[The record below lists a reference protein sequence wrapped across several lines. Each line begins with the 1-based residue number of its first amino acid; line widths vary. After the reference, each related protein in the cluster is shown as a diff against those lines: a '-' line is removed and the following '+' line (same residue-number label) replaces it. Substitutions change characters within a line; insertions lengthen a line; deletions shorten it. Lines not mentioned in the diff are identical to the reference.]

1 MSWTRWIERASLC
14 CAMIGGVILMAIAVM
29 TVVSVIGRAVFGQ
42 PVPGD
47 IEITQYA
54 VAVAISAFLPHCLF
68 SGGNL
73 IVDFFTANAKA
84 STRQVLDTVGALT
97 LAFAMAIF
105 AWRTLV
111 GTFAVM
117 NAGETSMI
125 IGMPLWW
132 TYAGMAPCFV
142 LATLAALALAVKLW
156 RGEVQAGGAA

>member
-1 MSWTRWIERASLC
+1 
-14 CAMIGGVILMAIAVM
+14 MIGGVILMVIALM
-29 TVVSVIGRAVFGQ
+29 TVVSIIGRAALGK

-54 VAVAISAFLPHCLF
+54 IAVAISAFLPHCLF

-73 IVDFFTANAKA
+73 IVDFFTAKAKA
-84 STRQVLDTVGALT
+84 STRKALDTIGALS

-105 AWRTLV
+105 AWRTVV
-111 GTFAVM
+111 GTISVM

-132 TYAGMAPCFV
+132 TYAGMAPCFM
-142 LATLAALALAVKLW
+142 LATLASVALAVKLW
-156 RGEVQAGGAA
+156 RGEVQAGGAT